1 MAKCNFKGKEIRN
14 GEDMKKI
21 LKRCWW
27 WLDINEKIFRL
38 YLKANK
44 CKQRNHNRRANYFY
58 YKLYRRYACFISPS
72 AKIKSKINFPHPLGI
87 VIGGGVEIG
96 KNVTIY
102 QNVTLGRK
110 YKDKWEYP
118 IIEDNV
124 TIYCNATII
133 GNVKIGKNAVIGCN
147 SIVLRDVRENETVS
161 GVVK

>member
-1 MAKCNFKGKEIRN
+1 M
-14 GEDMKKI
+14 
-21 LKRCWW
+21 
-27 WLDINEKIFRL
+27 
-38 YLKANK
+38 
-44 CKQRNHNRRANYFY
+44 
-58 YKLYRRYACFISPS
+58 
-72 AKIKSKINFPHPLGI
+72 
-87 VIGGGVEIG
+87 
-96 KNVTIY
+96 
-102 QNVTLGRK
+102 TLGRK